1 MKDLYLWFDL
11 ANLVALPFQRG
22 PFTLQRCFHS
32 RDHHCDWQLRLESS
46 EKTVISNVAI
56 VDFLGSEHVQLPE
69 SDFMEDI
76 SGIIT
81 IDFVN

>member
-1 MKDLYLWFDL
+1 M
-11 ANLVALPFQRG
+11 
-22 PFTLQRCFHS
+22 
-32 RDHHCDWQLRLESS
+32 
-46 EKTVISNVAI
+46 ISNVAI

-76 SGIIT
+76 SGIVT